1 MEKRVVIFFYKFMR
15 NYQFSYAMLESIENN
30 YASYTLSGGIVHIRY
45 HIGIS
50 ISLDAAVKIVADRLQ
65 LQAGESYPV
74 LCDIRGVR
82 EINKAARD
90 YLALEGSLLIKAAA
104 FIVEIPMT
112 SILSKFYVQTAKPPI
127 PTRAFLDFEEA
138 RGFLEEFVW
147 E

>member
-1 MEKRVVIFFYKFMR
+1 MLAIFFYKFMM
-15 NYQFSYAMLESIENN
+15 NYQFSYTMLESIENN

-50 ISLDAAVKIVADRLQ
+50 ISLDAAVKIVADRLL

-82 EINKAARD
+82 EVNKAARD

-138 RGFLEEFVW
+138 RGFLEGVVNNE
-147 E
+147 